1 MKKTIQ
7 IVFLFFTL
15 FTTDAL
21 TQPASVA
28 LKDGS
33 GSPISTHAS
42 ITEAYGA
49 IVTPMTQGYIIEL
62 TSGYTGANE
71 TFPISLTQKA
81 GIDSSKRIT
90 IRPAAGVNLVTIS
103 SLQASLP
110 VILFDGGDFITIDG
124 RAGGI
129 GSSINLYIENTTL
142 SGANTTTIN
151 FINGATYNE
160 LRYLHAKNSLQNSA
174 GPRVILFSTSA
185 NNPEGNSYNKVTNC
199 KIEGSRTGIAS
210 SGTVTVFNRFLV
222 IEENEI
228 FNWGYAGIWLLS
240 ACSDVVVKNNI
251 IYQTQG
257 YNNTIVS
264 GIITGAVVG
273 QNLTISGNKIF
284 GMNSAS
290 TSSTQIRGI
299 AITPGRDANFKIFNN
314 FIALDQNGPSNVSAC
329 YGVLVSGTIPFTF
342 SFDFNSVNIGG
353 VHSGGTTATVLS
365 AAFAKS
371 STNDTSV
378 FKIRN
383 NLFKNTRTGGVAGGF
398 HAGSIIT
405 PNGIA
410 EMNFNVSFSTG
421 SVDNFH
427 AGWGG
432 TLYNDLGQ
440 YKTAASPHES
450 NTIFKDISYTSA
462 TDLHLLPP
470 SDGDPDLAGMPVPEI
485 TSDIDNQIRNATAPY
500 RGADE
505 ATNPVPVELAS
516 FISNVTGNSVT
527 LKWVTASEKNNSGF
541 QIERSTGKSDWA
553 SVGFVTGK
561 GTSVS
566 LNEYSFV
573 DKGLVAGKYSYRL
586 KQIDHDGSVRYYQ
599 LASEVEIGIPSEF
612 NISQN
617 YPNPFNPTTKID
629 FSVAELASVS
639 IELFDISGSK
649 AATLYNGINEPGFY
663 SMTLDLQKYGLSS
676 GNYFYRFTATGVK
689 QGKIFTS
696 FKKMTLLK

>member
-1 MKKTIQ
+1 MKKTILF
-7 IVFLFFTL
+7 VFLLSSLITI
-15 FTTDAL
+15 DAFS
-21 TQPASVA
+21 QPASVA
-28 LKDGS
+28 LKDGN

-62 TSGYTGANE
+62 TGGYTGSNE
-71 TFPISLTQKA
+71 TFPISLTQKE

-90 IRPAAGVNLVTIS
+90 IRPAAGVTLVTIS

-110 VILFDGGDFITIDG
+110 VIQFDGGDYITIDG
-124 RAGGI
+124 RAGGT
-129 GSSINLYIENTTL
+129 GSSINLFIENTTL

-264 GIITGAVVG
+264 GIITGAVIG
-273 QNLTISGNKIF
+273 QNMTISGNKIF
-284 GMNSAS
+284 GMNSSS
-290 TSSTQIRGI
+290 TSSTQMRGI
-299 AITPGRDANFKIFNN
+299 AITPGRDANFNIYNN
-314 FIALDQNGPSNVSAC
+314 FIALDQNGPANVSAC
-329 YGVLVSGTIPFTF
+329 YGVLVAGSIPFTF
-342 SFDFNSVNIGG
+342 SFDFNSVNVGG
-353 VHSGGTTATVLS
+353 LHSGGTTGTVLS
-365 AAFAKS
+365 AAFLKS
-371 STNDTSV
+371 SSNDTAV
-378 FKIRN
+378 FKVRN
-383 NLFKNTRTGGVAGGF
+383 NIFRNTRTGGAAGGG
-398 HAGSIIT
+398 HTGSSLI

-410 EMNFNVSFSTG
+410 VMNNNVSYSTG
-421 SVDNFH
+421 SSDNYH

-440 YKTAASPHES
+440 YKAAASPHET
-450 NTIFKDISYTSA
+450 NTIFKNTTFTSA

-470 SDGDPDLAGMPVPEI
+470 SDGDPDLAGIPVPEI
-485 TSDIDNQIRNATAPY
+485 VSDIDNQIRNATAPY

-516 FISNVTGNSVT
+516 FVSNVAGNSVT

-541 QIERSTGKSDWA
+541 QVERSTAMSDWVSA
-553 SVGFVTGK
+553 GFVTGK

-586 KQIDHDGSVRYYQ
+586 KQIDHDGSIKYYE
-599 LASEVEIGIPSEF
+599 LSNEVEVGIPAEF

-617 YPNPFNPTTKID
+617 YPNPFNPATRID
-629 FSVAELASVS
+629 FAVAEVASIN
-639 IELFDISGSK
+639 IELFDISGSRVVE
-649 AATLYNGINEPGFY
+649 LYKGINEPGFY
-663 SMTLDLQKYGLSS
+663 SMTIDMQKYGLSS

-689 QGKIFTS
+689 DGKIFTT